1 MQKDSSIFRIP
12 SQETKK
18 IVPEASNFAVAP
30 TPVKTDSKFEFYSE
44 LMQISEEIEKCRLRN
59 C

>member
-18 IVPEASNFAVAP
+18 IVPETSNFAVAP
-30 TPVKTDSKFEFYSE
+30 TPVKTGGEFEFYSE